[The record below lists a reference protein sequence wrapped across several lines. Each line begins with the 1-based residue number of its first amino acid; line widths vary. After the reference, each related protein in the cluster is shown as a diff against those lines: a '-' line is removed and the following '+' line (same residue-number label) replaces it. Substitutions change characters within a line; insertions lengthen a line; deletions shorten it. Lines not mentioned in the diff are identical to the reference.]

1 MHNYLVFHPVQ
12 RYFKRIDGAANGNC
26 IFNWESKGL
35 SDERINSI
43 KTSDYG
49 INSYLS
55 YQDTIKISLKF
66 DGGCL
71 KQDPGSLFH
80 WGIEN
85 VYIVYQIS
93 KKINISDYLTPGN
106 CLFGAVKLTKNVDI
120 AKYGY
125 SDYGIGFDRHG
136 YISFPGTGVDRNVI
150 IFGVDTSSSTKIDN
164 RKK

>member
-1 MHNYLVFHPVQ
+1 MLIENKFKELKTFDSIYYRGKSHFEEDDTQNYLVFQPIQ
-12 RYFKRIDGAANGNC
+12 RYFKRVAGAGNVNH
-26 IFNWESKGL
+26 IYYWKSKGL

-80 WGIEN
+80 GGIVN
-85 VYIVYQIS
+85 VYIIYEVS
-93 KKINISDYLTPGN
+93 KNINNSNYPTLEN
-106 CLFGAVKLTKNVDI
+106 CLFGPVKINILVMEL
-120 AKYGY
+120 
-125 SDYGIGFDRHG
+125 HL
-136 YISFPGTGVDRNVI
+136 
-150 IFGVDTSSSTKIDN
+150 IDMEVFYFLALIMIY
-164 RKK
+164 

>member
-80 WGIEN
+80 
-85 VYIVYQIS
+85 
-93 KKINISDYLTPGN
+93 
-106 CLFGAVKLTKNVDI
+106 
-120 AKYGY
+120 
-125 SDYGIGFDRHG
+125 
-136 YISFPGTGVDRNVI
+136 
-150 IFGVDTSSSTKIDN
+150 
-164 RKK
+164 